1 MIKVCD
7 FPCNNRREAEQEEDK
22 YMLLFKSTLHMRR
35 PFLTPETK
43 KEYFDNRKDI
53 KKENDKIRRTE
64 KAEEIKEKK
73 RIA

>member
-1 MIKVCD
+1 
-7 FPCNNRREAEQEEDK
+7 
-22 YMLLFKSTLHMRR
+22 MRR

-53 KKENDKIRRTE
+53 KKEYDKIRRTE

-73 RIA
+73 